1 MQQFVHSVTVLPF
14 DEPVIWETIQLR
26 QQQKVKKL
34 PDAIVAATAVAYNL
48 ILITRNTN
56 DFKDVPGLTLLNL
69 HNEQEL
75 VALGINDLEGL

>member
-1 MQQFVHSVTVLPF
+1 
-14 DEPVIWETIQLR
+14 
-26 QQQKVKKL
+26 
-34 PDAIVAATAVAYNL
+34 VAATAVAYNL